1 MRVLYAEAVYGKE
14 EISAVLGVLENS
26 PHLLMSGENVKLF
39 ESKVAKLFGK
49 KYGVIRLYS
58 KKASP

>member
-39 ESKVAKLFGK
+39 VEKVLG
-49 KYGVIRLYS
+49 R
-58 KKASP
+58 

>member
-14 EISAVLGVLENS
+14 EISAFLGVLENS

-39 ESKVAKLFGK
+39 ESIILIIFEPFIIVCVRLFVG
-49 KYGVIRLYS
+49 LL
-58 KKASP
+58 